1 MIRSSLLKL
10 ELRRFDV
17 KEPKF
22 IFYIGNHYSGSS
34 PREVAEELF
43 KHKTVH
49 IKGHLSDTFL
59 SMITVSFVYS
69 TVF

>member
-1 MIRSSLLKL
+1 MADGATRAQV
-10 ELRRFDV
+10 EGGP

-34 PREVAEELF
+34 PREVAQELF